1 MAKDNRITALYE
13 RLSRDDEM
21 QGESNSITNQKK
33 YLEDYA
39 VQHGFGNI
47 QHFSDDGY
55 SGTNFN
61 RPAFNS
67 LLTEIEAGRVGTVIV
82 KDMSRFGRNY
92 LQVGFYKDERAR
104 FTFTEIEKA
113 YYVEKYSDHVDGQNE
128 RNRKARHYDRVKTI
142 DAILENNKTCP
153 EETLLQLGNMDGA
166 VSADVLAQV
175 SAEYFEE
182 FNRRYGSHVHILDW
196 ALHLDEATPHIHERH
211 VFDAVNQY
219 GELCP
224 QQDKALE
231 ELGFELP
238 KPNEKKGKYNN
249 RKMVF
254 DEECRKLFISIC
266 QNHGLTIDVEPV
278 YGGASYLE
286 KQDFIIMNQKKRIEE
301 KQAVLDGLV
310 MKIEDVNAV
319 IEEAVDL
326 AYEKACEVVT
336 KRVKE
341 ETVKHDVDVVKDYG
355 ELLQQQPKDKLSDK
369 SKSVAS
375 KVVNAIVAKLENA
388 SQALLGNIISAL
400 NEPKNK
406 VKAKEQIKEQARVSI
421 QAKLKEKQKQVME
434 YEKKQDVHIRKKNM
448 EL

>member
-1 MAKDNRITALYE
+1 MKATRHNGRSGKHGTYDAKHNDRRFDVENSEHIDAE
-13 RLSRDDEM
+13 RTKMNVYWDCY
-21 QGESNSITNQKK
+21 Q
-33 YLEDYA
+33 
-39 VQHGFGNI
+39 
-47 QHFSDDGY
+47 GY
-55 SGTNFN
+55 SLPN
-61 RPAFNS
+61 
-67 LLTEIEAGRVGTVIV
+67 
-82 KDMSRFGRNY
+82 D
-92 LQVGFYKDERAR
+92 KDERAR

-224 QQDKALE
+224 QQDKAFE

-375 KVVNAIVAKLENA
+375 KVVNAIVAKLEKA